1 MDVND
6 CLVSII
12 VPVYNVERYIAQC
25 ITSILAQTYQKFE
38 LILVDDG
45 SKDKSGEICDF
56 YAKQDKRILV
66 FHNANQ
72 GVSAAR
78 NFGIEHASGSRLCF
92 VDSDDW
98 VDTTYL
104 SDMLKYADYDFVIQ
118 GMKHL
123 GQECRYKDESFV
135 NNKDLFKKY
144 IENAQRHDI
153 LFNGP
158 CSKLFKTEIV
168 NTHKLRYDERI
179 SNGEDLLF
187 NLSYMCYIKTTYIAS
202 TISYNYRVTEG
213 SLTHRHI
220 PIENTLKKS
229 NIIKNQAAY
238 LSKIIKNQKI
248 YEVLIAD
255 LIEKMLRNGYREDL
269 PKNDRFIAF
278 SFFQNNG
285 NFHNV
290 KYMRIPYSGFIVFL
304 HMPFFLVDPIL
315 RFIFK
320 IMNIIRPVKKIMFEC
335 C

>member
-135 NNKDLFKKY
+135 NY
-144 IENAQRHDI
+144 
-153 LFNGP
+153 
-158 CSKLFKTEIV
+158 
-168 NTHKLRYDERI
+168 
-179 SNGEDLLF
+179 
-187 NLSYMCYIKTTYIAS
+187 
-202 TISYNYRVTEG
+202 YNEY
-213 SLTHRHI
+213 
-220 PIENTLKKS
+220 
-229 NIIKNQAAY
+229 
-238 LSKIIKNQKI
+238 
-248 YEVLIAD
+248 
-255 LIEKMLRNGYREDL
+255 
-269 PKNDRFIAF
+269 
-278 SFFQNNG
+278 
-285 NFHNV
+285 
-290 KYMRIPYSGFIVFL
+290 
-304 HMPFFLVDPIL
+304 
-315 RFIFK
+315 
-320 IMNIIRPVKKIMFEC
+320 
-335 C
+335 

>member
-25 ITSILAQTYQKFE
+25 ITSVLAQTYQKFE

-118 GMKHL
+118 GMKQNKNEIKYQL
-123 GQECRYKDESFV
+123 RKFE
-135 NNKDLFKKY
+135 NNKDLFNVFISIALKH
-144 IENAQRHDI
+144 ET
-153 LFNGP
+153 LFNAP
-158 CSKLFKTEIV
+158 VCRLFKLDII
-168 NTHKLRYDERI
+168 NNNKIRFDQRL
-179 SNGEDLLF
+179 SLGEDLMF
-187 NLSYMCYIKTTYIAS
+187 NLTYMCYIRTSCITN
-202 TISYNYRVTEG
+202 TCSYNYRVNEG
-213 SLTHRHI
+213 SLTHI
-220 PIENTLKKS
+220 YVPIKKMLDKS
-229 NIIKNQAAY
+229 NTIKEVSDNI
-238 LSKIIKNQKI
+238 SKRLNNREI
-248 YEVLIAD
+248 YDVIMSSQ
-255 LIEKMLRNGYREDL
+255 IEELLRRTYRHKS
-269 PKNDRFIAF
+269 PRKDRSMAF
-278 SFFQNNG
+278 TFFKKNG
-285 NFHNV
+285 NSRNI
-290 KYMRIPYSGFIVFL
+290 KYMRKPYSEFRIFL
-304 HMPFFLVDPIL
+304 HLPFSLADFLLVL
-315 RFIFK
+315 LFK
-320 IMNIIRPVKKIMFEC
+320 ILNKIKPAQLYSNS
-335 C
+335 